1 MHPLETE
8 TDSPELLVARWRS
21 EADEQH
27 PAGPLF
33 TAGRF
38 AEADLVEAQSADTAR
53 PTACTFSLHHDCC

>member
-1 MHPLETE
+1 MNPLVSEIE
-8 TDSPELLVARWRS
+8 SPELIVARWRS
-21 EADEQH
+21 QADEEN

-53 PTACTFSLHHDCC
+53 PTACTFSLHHECC